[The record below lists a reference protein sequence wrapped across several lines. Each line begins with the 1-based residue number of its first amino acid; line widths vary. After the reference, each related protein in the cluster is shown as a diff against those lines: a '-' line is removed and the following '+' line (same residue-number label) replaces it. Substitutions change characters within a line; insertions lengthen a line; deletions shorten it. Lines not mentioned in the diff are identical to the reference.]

1 MKKSDW
7 QYLIDTLLFLCIC
20 GISFIGILLAFFL
33 PEGPSAH
40 ESKKYLMGLHRHQW
54 GDIHMYLSLAFIL
67 LVLIHL
73 LLSWSWIRGKAKALF
88 KGGWAVVLLLTAIS
102 ACLVI
107 VLFWI
112 FTPKYSLKYADYGIR
127 SGRSSVQPSLLEE
140 QADPDST
147 AVTITG
153 KMTIAEVE
161 KMTGVPSAEIIEA
174 MGMPSSVSRDETLG
188 QLRKKYG
195 FALVD
200 FRDVLTGLMNKPDEP
215 GSQILAA
222 GKEKSREEVI
232 EPEKET
238 PQPGTVHEQKLTRGR
253 RSEDRSGLLIT
264 GRMTLRELQK
274 QTGVSARTLIEK
286 LGLPSEV
293 PLDERLGLLRRRY
306 GISLQEVRDIIHSL
320 LEQR

>member
-20 GISFIGILLAFFL
+20 GISFIGILMAFFL
-33 PEGPSAH
+33 AEGPSAQ
-40 ESKKYLMGLHRHQW
+40 ESKKYLLGLHRHQW
-54 GDIHMYLSLAFIL
+54 GGIHTYLSLAFIL

-73 LLSWSWIRGKAKALF
+73 LLSWSWIKGKAKALF
-88 KGGWAVVLLLTAIS
+88 KGGWAVVLMLTVIS

-112 FTPKYSLKYADYGIR
+112 FTPKYSQKYADYGSR
-127 SGRSSVQPSLLEE
+127 SGRSSIQPSLLEE
-140 QADPDST
+140 TADLDS
-147 AVTITG
+147 ASVAITG
-153 KMTIAEVE
+153 KMTIQEVE
-161 KMTGVPSAEIIEA
+161 KMTGVPSAEIIAA
-174 MGMPSSVSRDETLG
+174 MGMPPSVSREETLG
-188 QLRKKYG
+188 QLRKQYG

-215 GSQILAA
+215 GSQIPPA

-232 EPEKET
+232 APEKET
-238 PQPGTVHEQKLTRGR
+238 HQPGTEHEQKLTRGR
-253 RSEDRSGLLIT
+253 QSEDRSGILIT
-264 GRMTLRELQK
+264 GRMTLREIQE
-274 QTGVSARTLIEK
+274 QTGISARTLIEK

-306 GISLQEVRDIIHSL
+306 GISLQEARDIIHSL